1 MFNIN
6 LSGPCSLGMDSNN
19 WFDDT
24 IVGLGSLFAFDC
36 CDGVGGFAF
45 FCCFFFVPDE
55 FGLAN
60 NGRANR

>member
-6 LSGPCSLGMDSNN
+6 LSGPCLLGMDSNS

-24 IVGLGSLFAFDC
+24 IVGLRSFFGFDC
-36 CDGVGGFAF
+36 CDGDGGFAF
-45 FCCFFFVPDE
+45 FDFFFFVPDE

-60 NGRANR
+60 NRRANR